1 MRRCSALFT
10 SALCCICVLTACGS
24 NENSRSEEISV
35 DKSEAPVAAVTDAVS
50 EEVPGTEFEETF
62 RKFFCSGDTIVLIE
76 ATLPDAV
83 VEAMRNINAVDS
95 IGGTMN
101 DSVIQAMGGISEA
114 DSMTVE
120 YISQREC
127 NPEIEHKLES
137 LYSSYYSFFKILEEN
152 EISYEDFLNG
162 NVDENNGKL
171 LSEAMDNM
179 NRIGNGEDVNIETS
193 VEFDDVRAVTL
204 SLNGDQADFLFYKIG
219 EESWKLDTIGLAV
232 LEY

>member
-1 MRRCSALFT
+1 MRRCSVLFT
-10 SALCCICVLTACGS
+10 SALCCICMLTACG
-24 NENSRSEEISV
+24 NKENSRSEENSA
-35 DKSEAPVAAVTDAVS
+35 DKSEAPAVTDAVS
-50 EEVPGTEFEETF
+50 EDVPGTEFEETF
-62 RKFFCSGDTIVLIE
+62 RKFFCSGDTTVLIE

-95 IGGTMN
+95 IGGAMN

-120 YISQREC
+120 YISQRKC
-127 NPEIEHKLES
+127 NPETEHKLES

-162 NVDENNGKL
+162 NVDEKNGKL

-193 VEFDDVRAVTL
+193 VEFDDVRVVTL
-204 SLNGDQADFLFYKIG
+204 SLNGDQAEFLFYKIG